1 MIESNDGFYLAQ
13 KDMEMR
19 GYGDLFGLKQ
29 SGEGEMNSFMQ
40 SCGIDLVQSCS
51 VAAEEVM
58 HTPSLKNNE
67 LIEIARN
74 RYIKYD
80 LIARN

>member
-40 SCGIDLVQSCS
+40 SCGIDLVQSSS